1 MNNRIYWRLALQSL
15 KKNYRITLPF
25 LGGSILMAAFLFSLR
40 SLILFSG
47 QCIYKGCRIM
57 NALLADGYPILELF
71 GCLFFLYL
79 NNVLQKNRQR
89 ENGLFHLLG
98 LERAHLLRILFYQF
112 LVLYGLTI
120 LFGFLGGLVMQKV
133 MTLLAARLLDQPA
146 VLGLN
151 FQPQALISMIL
162 IIGFYYLLIG
172 AFSAFNLLKTKPID
186 LLHGSSQPQSA
197 PKGQKLIT
205 LLGIL
210 CLGGGY
216 WIALSTS
223 SASIVVLNFM
233 IAVILVIIGTYCL
246 FLGGIE
252 TFLNALQK
260 NSNYYYKPN
269 HFVSL
274 SLMKYRLRA
283 NAASLANI
291 AILSCM
297 VLTALSCSI
306 SLFGLID
313 TQVSQNIQA
322 DAKLQLW
329 LYSDD
334 PTNVDAHLPDLEKA
348 IYQSMDQAEI
358 PFKNLAIGIPLNR
371 VHTDDDQS
379 LWLISEDRYEKAT
392 GERLNLKDDE
402 IYTLANNGIDGPVAA
417 AGKTLYPTSVQSTTL
432 NLTPYS
438 NRASKPDSLIGVISS
453 LKPLINPD
461 AGVLIQADFDLDPAF
476 ETTIDQAE
484 LESMISSGLDL
495 GEISDRPGS
504 LAHSV
509 VINVATRR
517 DHSAMDK
524 ATYSGLLFIG
534 IYVSLAFILFI
545 ILIMYYKQISEGF
558 EDQKRFAIMQNVGLE
573 SRQIRKII
581 NDQVLL
587 LFFAPLSV
595 AAVHMAFAFPIIET
609 ILGAFFDASGKFIAP
624 VMIWAFLIFAASYVV
639 IYRLTARTYFRIT
652 CKR

>member
-1 MNNRIYWRLALQSL
+1 MNNRIYWQLALQSL

-25 LGGSILMAAFLFSLR
+25 LGGSILVAAFLFSLR

-47 QCIYKGCRIM
+47 QSIYKGSRIM
-57 NALLADGYPILELF
+57 NTFLEYGYPILELF

-79 NNVLQKNRQR
+79 NQVLQKNRQP

-98 LERAHLLRILFYQF
+98 LERGHLLRILFYQY
-112 LVLYGLTI
+112 LVFYGLTI
-120 LFGFLGGLVMQKV
+120 VFGFLSGLVMQK
-133 MTLLAARLLDQPA
+133 MMALLAARLLSLPA

-151 FQPQALISMIL
+151 LQPQAVISMVL
-162 IIGFYYLLIG
+162 VIGFYYILIG
-172 AFSAFNLLKTKPID
+172 LWSAFCLLKTKPID
-186 LLHGSSQPQSA
+186 LLHGSSHPQTA

-205 LLGIL
+205 ILGLL

-216 WIALSTS
+216 WIALSTQS
-223 SASIVVLNFM
+223 SSIVVLNFM
-233 IAVILVIIGTYCL
+233 IAVILIIIGTYCL

-252 TFLNALQK
+252 AFLNGLQK
-260 NSNYYYKPN
+260 NPDYYYKPN

-297 VLTALSCSI
+297 ILTALTSSV

-313 TQVSQNIQA
+313 TQSSQNFQA

-334 PTNVDAHLPDLEKA
+334 PTSVDARLPDLEKA
-348 IYQSMDQAEI
+348 ISQSLDQAGI
-358 PFKNLAIGIPLNR
+358 PFKNLAIGIPLYR
-371 VHTDDDQS
+371 VQTNDDQS
-379 LWLISEDRYEKAT
+379 LWLIRQDRYEKAT
-392 GERLNLKDDE
+392 GQHLNLKEDE
-402 IYTLANNGIDGPVAA
+402 IYTLTNNGINTPVQIAK
-417 AGKTLYPTSVQSTTL
+417 KTLYPTSIQSTSL
-432 NLTPYS
+432 NLAPYA
-438 NRASKPDSLIGVISS
+438 NRASKSDTLIGVVSS
-453 LKPLINPD
+453 LEPFTIPD
-461 AGVLIQADFDLDPAF
+461 TGLLIQADFDLDPAF
-476 ETTIDQAE
+476 ENTISQAE

-495 GEISDRPGS
+495 GEISDLPGS
-504 LAHSV
+504 LAHRQMTIVS
-509 VINVATRR
+509 TRR
-517 DHSAMDK
+517 EQLAMDK
-524 ATYSGLLFIG
+524 ATYSGLLFVG

-545 ILIMYYKQISEGF
+545 ILIMYYKQISEGL

-573 SRQIRKII
+573 DRQIRKII

-595 AAVHMAFAFPIIET
+595 AAIHMAFAFPIIKT
-609 ILGAFFDASGKFIAP
+609 VLDAVFDASGKLIAP
-624 VMIWAFLIFAASYVV
+624 VMVLTFLIFAALYVA
-639 IYRLTARTYFRIT
+639 IYKLTARTYFRIT

>member
-1 MNNRIYWRLALQSL
+1 MNNRIYWQLALQSL

-25 LGGSILMAAFLFSLR
+25 LGGSILVAAFLFSLR

-47 QCIYKGCRIM
+47 QSIYKGSRIM
-57 NALLADGYPILELF
+57 NTFLEYGYPILELF

-79 NNVLQKNRQR
+79 NQVLQKNRQP

-98 LERAHLLRILFYQF
+98 LERGHLLRILFYQY
-112 LVLYGLTI
+112 LVFYGLTI
-120 LFGFLGGLVMQKV
+120 VFGFLGGLVMQK
-133 MTLLAARLLDQPA
+133 MMSLLAARILSLPA

-151 FQPQALISMIL
+151 LQPQAVISMVL
-162 IIGFYYLLIG
+162 VIGFYYILIG
-172 AFSAFNLLKTKPID
+172 LWSAFCLLKTKPID
-186 LLHGSSQPQSA
+186 LLHGSSHPQTA

-205 LLGIL
+205 ILGFL

-216 WIALSTS
+216 WIALSTQS
-223 SASIVVLNFM
+223 SSIVVLNFM
-233 IAVILVIIGTYCL
+233 IAVILIIIGTYCL

-252 TFLNALQK
+252 AFLNSLQK
-260 NSNYYYKPN
+260 NPDYYYKPN

-297 VLTALSCSI
+297 ILTALTSSV

-313 TQVSQNIQA
+313 TQSSQNFQA

-334 PTNVDAHLPDLEKA
+334 PTSVDARLPDLEKA
-348 IYQSMDQAEI
+348 ISQSLDQADI
-358 PFKNLAIGIPLNR
+358 PFKNLAIGIPLYR
-371 VHTDDDQS
+371 VQTNNDQS
-379 LWLISEDRYEKAT
+379 LWLIRQDRYEKAT
-392 GERLNLKDDE
+392 GQHLNLKEDE
-402 IYTLANNGIDGPVAA
+402 IYTLANNGINTPVQIAE
-417 AGKTLYPTSVQSTTL
+417 KILYPTSIQSTSL
-432 NLTPYS
+432 NLAPYA
-438 NRASKPDSLIGVISS
+438 NRASKSDTLIGVVSS
-453 LKPLINPD
+453 LEPFTIPD
-461 AGVLIQADFDLDPAF
+461 TGLLIQADFDLDPAF
-476 ETTIDQAE
+476 ESTISQAE

-495 GEISDRPGS
+495 GEISDLPGS
-504 LAHSV
+504 LAHRQMTIVS
-509 VINVATRR
+509 TRR
-517 DHSAMDK
+517 EQLAMDK
-524 ATYSGLLFIG
+524 ATYSGLLFVG

-545 ILIMYYKQISEGF
+545 ILVMYYKQISEGL

-573 SRQIRKII
+573 DRQIRKII

-595 AAVHMAFAFPIIET
+595 AAIHMAFAFPIIET
-609 ILGAFFDASGKFIAP
+609 VLDAVFDASGKLIAP
-624 VMIWAFLIFAASYVV
+624 VMVLTFLIFAALYVA
-639 IYRLTARTYFRIT
+639 IYKLTARTYFRIT